1 MTMLTAPIKLGIAV
15 VCLLAVAGLIAM
27 DLKKNDGGDGAKANP
42 PQPLV
47 TPVVAAYPPAAPPA
61 PAPVEKVGVPEE
73 KKPTVVAKEE
83 PKEPATPPVVK
94 SEPELRIYTVVQGDT
109 LYGISI
115 KVYGTPRHY
124 QKIYELNR
132 DRIADP
138 NRLQIGINLKMPEVP
153 LAPAVG
159 HGGPTSPE
167 VLAVAGETD

>member
-1 MTMLTAPIKLGIAV
+1 MLTAPIKLGIAV

-27 DLKKNDGGDGAKANP
+27 DLKKNDGGDAAKANP
-42 PQPLV
+42 PQPVV
-47 TPVVAAYPPAAPPA
+47 TPVVAAYPPSTPPA
-61 PAPVEKVGVPEE
+61 PTPAPVEKVVVPEE
-73 KKPTVVAKEE
+73 KKPEVVV
-83 PKEPATPPVVK
+83 PPAPPVVK
-94 SEPELRIYTVVQGDT
+94 AEPELRIYTVVQGDT

-115 KVYGTPRHY
+115 KVFGTPRHY

-159 HGGPTSPE
+159 KAGSSAPE
-167 VLAVAGETD
+167 VLAAAD